1 MKKIWW
7 PGPANSM
14 SGLNLGVNGLFD
26 PPEFFTGGHLRRYP
40 APRNPPPLPSPHLK
54 MLKYLKKLPQVVEV
68 RRIMH
73 FGGTLRLIFSFRLAI
88 DEHCGTPQITSLF
101 AGDIAYLSHKT
112 SNNSPRGPHP
122 SAPCVHP
129 GAGYPCYSSSA
140 AGRQVSNTSNSR
152 GEYCTGH
159 IFLKVSNC
167 FSTGI
172 GKQSAKVEI

>member
-1 MKKIWW
+1 MTFLT
-7 PGPANSM
+7 PGIFYW
-14 SGLNLGVNGLFD
+14 G
-26 PPEFFTGGHLRRYP
+26 EFAWYP

-73 FGGTLRLIFSFRLAI
+73 FGGAWRLIFSFRLAI

-112 SNNSPRGPHP
+112 SNNSPRGPHRRP
-122 SAPCVHP
+122 RCPTSRPHAPLHAPCVHP

-140 AGRQVSNTSNSR
+140 TGRQMSDTSNSR
-152 GEYCTGH
+152 GEYCTGQ

-167 FSTGI
+167 FIFFIFST
-172 GKQSAKVEI
+172 